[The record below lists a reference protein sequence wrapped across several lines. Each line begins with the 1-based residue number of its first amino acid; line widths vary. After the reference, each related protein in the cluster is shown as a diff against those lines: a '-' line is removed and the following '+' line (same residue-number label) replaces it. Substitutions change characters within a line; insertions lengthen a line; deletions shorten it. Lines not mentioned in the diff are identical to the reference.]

1 MPSSP
6 AALSSGE
13 AMPINSARGSPS
25 PDHFALT
32 ILSSTSTL
40 NELDTHAGDGDGYAD
55 GDGGSS
61 SPLLKPSASGNYAGD
76 APEPLPKRRRR
87 LTRLVLLAACLAMTM
102 TAVLCWRLP
111 KSRFSLAD
119 FAAAVRYSPSAKA
132 HNTSSDPPLSP
143 TQQFLLDPLSS
154 NIGII
159 PFPSTLYSPLYT
171 PRPLRPTLS
180 TAAFPSSSCIEL
192 YVSMGELC
200 GELLGRWADETQQP
214 RVDVIWTWVN
224 GSSQELLSSWRQA
237 VSEEIGQKRWVKR
250 AKRRLSGLARRVLG
264 GEVVKHF
271 RDHDELRFSLRSALS
286 SFSPSQLS
294 TLHLVVGDT
303 PSFPPWFDPYHA
315 LFQSNDSV
323 DYYTSTRYAQIPHWL
338 DLPSIEFSEPGLQSF
353 PAAEPRLRV
362 HPHSELFQTAEWI
375 EEESQANAT
384 ELEGESRRRHAAEW
398 KGTVLPSFNSLAI
411 ESQLG
416 NLETEALS
424 ALYLNDDN
432 FLMQP
437 LSTSDVESPLS
448 GPIFRVQRDLLV
460 GAVAPDDPDAAD
472 PDGEWRGL
480 GISAWLLDQRF
491 GQRRRCY
498 LVHIGKAVSIPMLK
512 EVQGVFLD
520 ALTATAEARFRG
532 KAPLEVQPMFLY
544 TMYTIEK
551 QREALLWSFLV
562 ARSHL
567 SLTGAY
573 TPSER
578 AALLSTLG
586 YNSSTPSLLYLH
598 VSAPS
603 RDTLG
608 PLLDSYAATGLP
620 LPKETAIEFSSKDG
634 YGFFGL
640 DKEMAGVPQYTEG
653 WPSFDV
659 RQKRIDDEPQQVE
672 DGAEAEEVDED
683 AGEEEDESGPVCTL
697 DLKTCFG
704 TEFLVVDT
712 GNVSVQD
719 TFRRVAFEKPQCGDC
734 LIALLLGK
742 SGKRGLEAF
751 LPPPSGEGEGEGEED
766 DSEIEGVG
774 LSGTKWWEVDF
785 VGSLRGKGS
794 LRRRATRLIQR
805 YAYSLGSSRSSF
817 QSIRSGGMWLTLRL
831 NALSSTAGDR
841 KPPAFIALNDDVV
854 LSKFQA
860 ANDVD
865 KRMEEWFRRVWPE
878 PTRVEF
884 PCFGCT

>member
-1 MPSSP
+1 MPS
-6 AALSSGE
+6 
-13 AMPINSARGSPS
+13 NSARASPS
-25 PDHFALT
+25 PDHLALT
-32 ILSSTSTL
+32 ILSSSTL
-40 NELDTHAGDGDGYAD
+40 DDLDTNDGDGE
-55 GDGGSS
+55 GGAS
-61 SPLLKPSASGNYAGD
+61 SPLLKPFKGYARD
-76 APEPLPKRRRR
+76 APEPLSKPRRR
-87 LTRLVLLAACLAMTM
+87 LTRLVLLAACLAIT
-102 TAVLCWRLP
+102 TTGVLCWRLP
-111 KSRFSLAD
+111 KARSSLAE
-119 FAAAVRYSPSAKA
+119 FAAAVRYTPPANA
-132 HNTSSDPPLSP
+132 LNASSDPPALTA
-143 TQQFLLDPLSS
+143 TQEFLLDPLSS

-171 PRPLRPTLS
+171 QQPLRPTLS

-192 YVSMGELC
+192 YVSTGELC
-200 GELLGRWADETQQP
+200 GELLGRWGDEAQQP
-214 RVDVIWTWVN
+214 QVDVIWTWVN
-224 GSSQELLSSWRQA
+224 GSSPELLTSWREA

-250 AKRRLSGLARRVLG
+250 AKRGLSGLARRVLG

-315 LFQSNDSV
+315 LSHSNDSA
-323 DYYTSTRYAQIPHWL
+323 DYYTSTRYAQIPHWI
-338 DLPSIEFSEPGLQSF
+338 DLPSIEFSEPNLRSLPGV
-353 PAAEPRLRV
+353 EPRLRV
-362 HPHSELFQTAEWI
+362 HPHSELFKTAAWI
-375 EEESQANAT
+375 EEDPQANAT
-384 ELEGESRRRHAAEW
+384 EPEGESRRRHAAEW
-398 KGTVLPSFNSLAI
+398 QGTVLPSFNSLAI

-432 FLMQP
+432 FLLQP
-437 LSTSDVESPLS
+437 LSTSDIESPLS
-448 GPIFRVQRDLLV
+448 GPVFRVQRDLLV
-460 GAVAPDDPDAAD
+460 GAVEPDDPTAAD

-491 GQRRRCY
+491 GKRRRCY

-551 QREALLWSFLV
+551 HREALLWSFLI
-562 ARSHL
+562 ARSHP

-578 AALLSTLG
+578 AALLSSLG
-586 YNSSTPSLLYLH
+586 YNSSSLSPVYLH

-620 LPKETAIEFSSKDG
+620 LPKETEIEFSSKDG

-640 DKEMAGVPQYTEG
+640 DEGMAGVPQYTEG
-653 WPSFDV
+653 WPSFNV
-659 RQKRIDDEPQQVE
+659 RQERTDEEPTTVK
-672 DGAEAEEVDED
+672 GRPEADEVGED
-683 AGEEEDESGPVCTL
+683 AGEEADDPAPVCTL
-697 DLKTCFG
+697 DLKACFG
-704 TEFLVVDT
+704 ADFLAVDS

-719 TFRRVAFEKPQCGDC
+719 TFRRVAFEQPQCGDC
-734 LIALLLGK
+734 LIALLLGE
-742 SGKRGLEAF
+742 SGKTGLEAF
-751 LPPPSGEGEGEGEED
+751 LPPPSSGEGEEEG
-766 DSEIEGVG
+766 SEIEGVG

-794 LRRRATRLIQR
+794 LRRRATHLIQR

-817 QSIRSGGMWLTLRL
+817 QSIRTGGMWLTIRL

-854 LSKFQA
+854 LPKFQTV
-860 ANDVD
+860 NDVD
-865 KRMEEWFRRVWPE
+865 KRMEAWFRQVWPE
-878 PTRVEF
+878 PTRWEAER
-884 PCFGCT
+884 TAEERRTRRR